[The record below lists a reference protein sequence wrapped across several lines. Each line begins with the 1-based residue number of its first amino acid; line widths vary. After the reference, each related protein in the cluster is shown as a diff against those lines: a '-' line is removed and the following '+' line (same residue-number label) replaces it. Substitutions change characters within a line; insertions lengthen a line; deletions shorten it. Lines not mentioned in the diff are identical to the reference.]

1 MHLVY
6 PPPPPP
12 PPQKKTN
19 KQNKHFQFLLGITVF
34 AREIQDNGYAKLGG
48 GLSFFPPSHC
58 PRDCEG
64 IQHEMLTED
73 SVVLSPTGD
82 GTAICTVRGHLSHLN
97 IEPFAGQMKYLPLWL
112 FYDRE

>member
-1 MHLVY
+1 MVM
-6 PPPPPP
+6 
-12 PPQKKTN
+12 
-19 KQNKHFQFLLGITVF
+19 QNW
-34 AREIQDNGYAKLGG
+34 GG

>member
-6 PPPPPP
+6 PRPPPPP
-12 PPQKKTN
+12 TN
-19 KQNKHFQFLLGITVF
+19 KQTNIFNFSWVLQSLQEKSKTMVMQ
-34 AREIQDNGYAKLGG
+34 NWG

>member
-1 MHLVY
+1 M
-6 PPPPPP
+6 
-12 PPQKKTN
+12 
-19 KQNKHFQFLLGITVF
+19 QNW
-34 AREIQDNGYAKLGG
+34 G

-64 IQHEMLTED
+64 IQHEILTED

-97 IEPFAGQMKYLPLWL
+97 IEL
-112 FYDRE
+112 FTSIDVKLIFDIARLGLFSSANILQIAHVALLAVLAMLLAIISPSSHS

>member
-6 PPPPPP
+6 HPPPPPS
-12 PPQKKTN
+12 KTKT

-48 GLSFFPPSHC
+48 LSFFPPSHC

-64 IQHEMLTED
+64 IQHEILTED